1 MEKLNKVSFYLSVTC
16 LILLF
21 VLPQNSLI
29 TSATGIHKLSIILFF
44 TILTLILGVIGLSG
58 VQGWRSMLRSY
69 ITIVATLFIMTFITV
84 VMFFGRLLS

>member
-21 VLPQNSLI
+21 VLPQNNLI
-29 TSATGIHKLSIILFF
+29 TSATGIHKLNIILFF
-44 TILTLILGVIGLSG
+44 TILTLMLGVIGLSG
-58 VQGWRSMLRSY
+58 VQGWRSMLRSF

-84 VMFFGRLLS
+84 VMFFGKLLS